1 MTQEVDG
8 DPTPHLD
15 HVEHRGNEAA
25 LRAQLLANEHW
36 SLLATRSMT
45 WSEIFS
51 RTGTFLTVLSAA
63 AVALSL
69 TAQATG
75 FGQSFRAFALVVLP
89 IALLVGLGTY
99 VRLVEADIEDAWLI
113 VGMNRLRHGYL
124 ELAPD
129 LEPYFVTSHHDDFP
143 GVLQTYSFRRKLGI
157 IHLLSGSPFIVGV
170 IDAVVSG
177 LLGSLAFQAI
187 HESGPAHI
195 FVGFALAL
203 ITAFSLGSLWYRRLS
218 RARRGHRPRF
228 PS

>member
-1 MTQEVDG
+1 MMREEG
-8 DPTPHLD
+8 SEPDPRLD
-15 HVEHRGNEAA
+15 HRGADAA
-25 LRAQLLANEHW
+25 LRAQLLATEHW

-51 RTGTFLTVLSAA
+51 RTGTFLTVLSAV

-69 TAQATG
+69 MAQATG

-113 VGMNRLRHGYL
+113 VGMNRLRHAYL

-129 LEPYFVTSHHDDFP
+129 LEPYFVTSSHDDFP
-143 GVLQTYSFRRKLGI
+143 GIVLTYSFRHRVGI
-157 IHLLSGSPFIVGV
+157 VHLLSGSPFIVGV

-177 LLGSLAFQAI
+177 LLGSLAFQSI
-187 HESGPAHI
+187 QESGPAHI
-195 FVGFALAL
+195 FVGFAVAL
-203 ITAFSLGSLWYRRLS
+203 ITLFLLGSLWFRRIR
-218 RARRGHRPRF
+218 RARRGHRARF
-228 PS
+228 PTGG